1 VTFRARCGATR
12 HRIDERDNM
21 TTREMME
28 TVGRDFLM
36 TSEGLTFLVT
46 VEDMKVAYGQRR
58 ALVHPAAGIG
68 SKWVAFDRLRPHVP
82 GNLFAV

>member
-1 VTFRARCGATR
+1 
-12 HRIDERDNM
+12 M
-21 TTREMME
+21 TAREM
-28 TVGRDFLM
+28 TDTIGGDFLM
-36 TSEGLTFLVT
+36 TSDGLTFLVT
-46 VEDMKVAYGQRR
+46 VEDMKVAYGQQR